1 MALLTTGKQV
11 VIDLETLSTHAN
23 ACIVSIGACLIED
36 LEIVDT
42 FYTNVDANTCK
53 EVGLHIEKNTLDWWA
68 EQPQEIREAWL
79 KNPQPLSKALLDFSA
94 WYGNDSIPIWGYGAN
109 FDVVIL
115 ESAYRAEKVI
125 PIPWKFWD
133 IYCLRTLMNVLDK
146 RLPKDNNH
154 NALDDATAQANMLIE
169 ILKT

>member
-1 MALLTTGKQV
+1 MDIASKQV
-11 VIDLETLSTHAN
+11 VVDLETLSTHAN
-23 ACIVSIGACLIED
+23 ACIVSIGAVKLEN

-42 FYTNVDANTCK
+42 FYMNVDAKTCK
-53 EVGLHIEKNTLDWWA
+53 EVGLHIDKDTLDWWA
-68 EQPQEIREAWL
+68 SQEKEAREAWL
-79 KNPQPLSKALLDFSA
+79 QNPQPLSKALLDFSA

-115 ESAYRAEKVI
+115 ESAFRAEQVI

-146 RLPKDNNH
+146 RLPKKNNH

-169 ILKT
+169 ILQS

>member
-11 VIDLETLSTHAN
+11 VVDLETLSTHAN
-23 ACIVSIGACLIED
+23 ACIVSIGAVLIDD

-53 EVGLHIEKNTLDWWA
+53 EVGLHIEKDTLNWWA

-79 KNPQPLSKALLDFSA
+79 KNPQPLSKALMDFSA

-115 ESAYRAEKVI
+115 EYYH
-125 PIPWKFWD
+125 P
-133 IYCLRTLMNVLDK
+133 M
-146 RLPKDNNH
+146 
-154 NALDDATAQANMLIE
+154 M
-169 ILKT
+169 